1 MVGLPRGMPGHPG
14 IPRGKVKKCYQAPS
28 KNPGGPLASVAR
40 RRPKGAGPPGFLGV
54 VWSSKEN
61 GNCKACLGSF

>member
-40 RRPKGAGPPGFLGV
+40 RRAQRAGPPGFLDGAWCSIEKDV
-54 VWSSKEN
+54 R
-61 GNCKACLGSF
+61 NCNF